1 MYVIFPA
8 DEVVYLS
15 YGRLIYVPSSAPTT
29 PSPLEGP
36 VNNQQQGF
44 FDTVAR
50 NPSKS
55 SINRHDRRTRKRKE
69 ATLNRTCIIASRSFE
84 ILNQPSRPK
93 NEKKE
98 RTEKSA
104 LRHAYLEVP
113 KSTVAPKRNGAD
125 NRKASYSDFAQANRP
140 QRSAGV
146 AATIAAAQLAVKSSE
161 SEANCSRYKSEYKEH
176 KLPVAVTQYSK
187 PEKSPAVKKKGIFSG
202 VRLKRTPE
210 TVADKMAAGDSEI
223 TRRQEEG
230 HLQRCPSQED
240 TGNGGRQDGGRRF
253 RPSRPSTS
261 ALQRTSQVSQ
271 FGHVQVGTNR

>member
-1 MYVIFPA
+1 MIFPA

-50 NPSKS
+50 SSTSPNNRSFQPRGSYSSAPSTSTGS
-55 SINRHDRRTRKRKE
+55 SRSYRSTASAPTNNTNDETTKE

-187 PEKSPAVKKKGIFSG
+187 P
-202 VRLKRTPE
+202 
-210 TVADKMAAGDSEI
+210 GDLEFVCV
-223 TRRQEEG
+223 
-230 HLQRCPSQED
+230 L
-240 TGNGGRQDGGRRF
+240 F
-253 RPSRPSTS
+253 
-261 ALQRTSQVSQ
+261 L
-271 FGHVQVGTNR
+271 F